1 MPTSDYDGN
10 GNGLTK
16 IEVGDDEEGHPT
28 VKAQT
33 IDELHSLQKKKS
45 APSTP
50 KGTFPASNSVFT
62 EERNKQQLE
71 SISASLASLTRES
84 GPKVVKGDPAARKF
98 EGSRVEH
105 VPHQIL
111 TPTIAVSDSALKFT
125 HVLYNLSPAG
135 FLFILLLYIIYFHRL

>member
-1 MPTSDYDGN
+1 MPTSDNAGN
-10 GNGLTK
+10 GNGLAK
-16 IEVGDDEEGHPT
+16 IQQLGDNEEGRPT

-71 SISASLASLTRES
+71 SIR
-84 GPKVVKGDPAARKF
+84 
-98 EGSRVEH
+98 
-105 VPHQIL
+105 
-111 TPTIAVSDSALKFT
+111 
-125 HVLYNLSPAG
+125 
-135 FLFILLLYIIYFHRL
+135 